1 MREFVVTTDVA
12 TARSFLGFFLL
23 IFGLPAVFCP
33 AYAQEKADAAT
44 SACVPSDLAAVIV
57 SEGHTVEIGEFNE
70 EFKGKAKRST
80 RMATSDAVLASQ
92 DDRQKENTYSVVL
105 KEARKGNP
113 AAMVNVG
120 VFSLAG
126 WGTQSNAGA
135 ALYWLHAAA
144 DRGYKPAFYDLGILY
159 FKGCGVKRDEVEA
172 FHFFKLGAA
181 AGHAA
186 AQVDLGYFFERGLG
200 TAQDHAAAAHWYRK
214 AAEAGEAQAQFN
226 LADLYLR
233 GEGVPEDEAAAFG
246 WFQKAA
252 FQGHTGAQIMAGS
265 MLFAG
270 RGAPKDLPGAY
281 FWIFAAVS
289 EGDDRGIPTLRA
301 LESQM
306 ARVEI
311 EEARARAESFT
322 AAHKAISDVALS
334 H

>member
-1 MREFVVTTDVA
+1 MRQFVVTTDAA
-12 TARSFLGFFLL
+12 TVRSFLGFFFL

-33 AYAQEKADAAT
+33 AYAQKKADPAP
-44 SACVPSDLAAVIV
+44 SACVPSDLGAFIV
-57 SEGHTVEIGEFNE
+57 PEGNTVEISQFNE
-70 EFKGKAKRST
+70 EFKRQTKRGS
-80 RMATSDAVLASQ
+80 RMATADAFLASQ
-92 DDRQKENTYSVVL
+92 DAWQKEKTYSVVL

-120 VFSLAG
+120 LFSLAG
-126 WGTQSNAGA
+126 WGTQSNAGN

-144 DRGYKPAFYDLGILY
+144 DRGYKRAFYDLGILY
-159 FKGCGVKRDEVEA
+159 FKGCGVKRDEAEA
-172 FHFFKLGAA
+172 FHFFTLGAA
-181 AGHAA
+181 AGHAP
-186 AQVDLGYFFERGLG
+186 AQVNLGYFYDRGLG
-200 TAQDHAAAAHWYRK
+200 TAQDHAAAAHWYRQ

-233 GEGVPEDEAAAFG
+233 GEGVPEDEKAAFG

-252 FQGHTGAQIMAGS
+252 LQGHTGAQIMAGS

-270 RGAPKDLPGAY
+270 RGAPKDLLGAY

-289 EGDDRGIPTLRA
+289 EGDDRGIPTLRI

-311 EEARARAESFT
+311 EEARAHAESFT
-322 AAHKAISDVALS
+322 AAHKVASDVALS